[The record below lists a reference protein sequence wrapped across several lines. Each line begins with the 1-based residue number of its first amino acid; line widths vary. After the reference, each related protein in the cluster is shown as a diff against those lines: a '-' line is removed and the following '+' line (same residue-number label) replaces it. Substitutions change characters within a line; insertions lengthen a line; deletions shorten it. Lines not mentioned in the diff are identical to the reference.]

1 MPVKTIVYNFIKEQ
15 ADIVKHLQEDGTIEI
30 AEWFCYPPFG
40 TVNITTFAD
49 VTYGLEDS
57 YGLGEEV
64 YDEVYRYLPIFLD
77 MHQRRF
83 PYFQNNLYDSIGDFN
98 RQFGVVY
105 RMLKKYNPR
114 LVLFGNIP
122 HGGHDYLLY
131 RLARD
136 LGIRTLVLFQ
146 VPVCPRFMILED
158 IDDFGAF
165 EKVENGTAEDIG
177 PLPEIKRP
185 FYMRRKNLGV
195 RGIYR
200 FLKPLANP
208 RKALPY
214 IRKGFRY
221 FRFHAQMRAAT
232 SFPQERLPY
241 VYFPLHLQPEM
252 TTSSLGGYYV
262 DQMLAIERLSRKL
275 PEGMR
280 ILVKE
285 NPKQNE
291 YQRPVN
297 FYRRLQALDNV
308 VLVPIEMNTYDLIR
322 DCAFVATVTGTAGW
336 EAINLGKPALVFGKA
351 WYETLPGVFKY
362 TAGVDIGRLCGTAVD
377 KAEVE
382 KRYRILMEK
391 SWPGIVSSPC
401 FNLVPGADVQENN
414 KKVASAIRSVIVA
427 R

>member
-1 MPVKTIVYNFIKEQ
+1 
-15 ADIVKHLQEDGTIEI
+15 
-30 AEWFCYPPFG
+30 
-40 TVNITTFAD
+40 
-49 VTYGLEDS
+49 
-57 YGLGEEV
+57 
-64 YDEVYRYLPIFLD
+64 
-77 MHQRRF
+77 
-83 PYFQNNLYDSIGDFN
+83 
-98 RQFGVVY
+98 
-105 RMLKKYNPR
+105 MLKKYNPR

-131 RLARD
+131 RLARA

-322 DCAFVATVTGTAGW
+322 DCAFVATVTGAAGW